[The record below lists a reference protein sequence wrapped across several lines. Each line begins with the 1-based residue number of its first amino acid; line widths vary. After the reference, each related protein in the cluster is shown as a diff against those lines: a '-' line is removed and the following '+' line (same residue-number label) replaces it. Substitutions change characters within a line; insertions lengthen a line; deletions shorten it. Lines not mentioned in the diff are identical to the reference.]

1 MITRA
6 DAKNGDPRS
15 FLHRLESEMRPDRP
29 GAARTF
35 HLCDIIVLTLG
46 SEPQTG
52 TKALDQLLASLARQG
67 LAAVSFGDL
76 VSSSR

>member
-1 MITRA
+1 MAILALSRT
-6 DAKNGDPRS
+6 DS
-15 FLHRLESEMRPDRP
+15 ESEMRPGRP

-46 SEPQTG
+46 SEPQTA